1 MLHDDSGVTVL
12 DDRRTD
18 HFQVF
23 VFEDH
28 LLVVFFLTE
37 TERAGSCCCVLS
49 VQVEQHVRRLKGCGN
64 GKSVNSNS
72 VPLPWGFSDNCR
84 WR

>member
-18 HFQVF
+18 HFQIF

-28 LLVVFFLTE
+28 FLVVFFLTE
-37 TERAGSCCCVLS
+37 AERAGSCGCVLS
-49 VQVEQHVRRLKGCGN
+49 VKVEQHVRWMQGHGN
-64 GKSVNSNS
+64 GS
-72 VPLPWGFSDNCR
+72 
-84 WR
+84 